1 MAQEQYDDYP
11 QPRGLWANVKARVF
25 GMDDA
30 EYDEE
35 EEESQV
41 NAPEARRKSSL
52 RLDHARPVRVAVR
65 KTILVFKD
73 AKIAADGLKAGEQ
86 QIVNLERVPETMQ
99 ARIIDFLNGVVY
111 ALDGTADRI
120 GEKVYLFAPANVEV
134 KSDASED
141 VNDKG

>member
-1 MAQEQYDDYP
+1 MAQEQYDDYD
-11 QPRGLWANVKARVF
+11 QPRGLWENVKARVF
-25 GMDDA
+25 GRDDSV
-30 EYDEE
+30 YDDEE
-35 EEESQV
+35 EIPV
-41 NAPEARRKSSL
+41 NSPEVRRKSNL
-52 RLDHARPVRVAVR
+52 RLDHARSVRVAVR

-86 QIVNLERVPETMQ
+86 QIVNLERVSEPMH

-134 KSDASED
+134 KSDAPEESS
-141 VNDKG
+141 DKG